1 MRSTIIPVSKVKL
14 LGVTINSTLTWN
26 DHIEEIVKKASRKQ
40 YFLVQLKRAKVPA
53 REIVA
58 YYCAC
63 IRSAIDY
70 ACPVFHYSLPKY
82 LQEDL
87 ERIQKRALACIYPGR
102 RYEDALSLAGLASI
116 HDHHE
121 SLSKSLFRSIV
132 SDSKN
137 KLHALLPQ
145 RNNNAKY
152 YFRKRRTF
160 NIPTAKTKRYA
171 QSFIMHSSKLYDDI

>member
-1 MRSTIIPVSKVKL
+1 MLQLNCRKCKELPITFSRSRNLPSPVNVEGSTIIPVSKVKL

-40 YFLVQLKRAKVPA
+40 YFLVQLKKAKVPA

-70 ACPVFHYSLPKY
+70 ACPKFHYSLPKY

-102 RYEDALSLAGLASI
+102 RYEDALSLAGLAMASI
-116 HDHHE
+116 
-121 SLSKSLFRSIV
+121 
-132 SDSKN
+132 
-137 KLHALLPQ
+137 
-145 RNNNAKY
+145 Y
-152 YFRKRRTF
+152 T
-160 NIPTAKTKRYA
+160 
-171 QSFIMHSSKLYDDI
+171 